1 MVSSMLRRLMRA
13 RTAYLFLLPVLA
25 TLLILNVYPV
35 VTTIWLSF
43 HELNLLR
50 SPEPSWV
57 GLGNFVHLLTRDGNF
72 WLVMGNTLIW
82 VIGSTVLQ
90 FVLAFGIAALLN
102 RRFLGRKLVRT
113 LILIPWVTPIIVVG
127 IAWRWILN
135 PEWGMLNHYFLRW
148 GIIQDPVTWLYNPNT
163 VWPVL
168 LLASVWKGSPFMAI
182 MLLAGLQTVPRSLY
196 EAAIVD
202 GANSVQLFRHITIP
216 MMAPIIV
223 IVTLITTME
232 TWNNFRMIWVLTEGG
247 PGYRT
252 TVVSVYIYFRSF
264 QDFQLGMGAAL
275 AVVSVLTISILGV
288 LYIRMRARMSPL

>member
-1 MVSSMLRRLMRA
+1 MLKSYLHRVVRA
-13 RTAYLFLLPVLA
+13 RTAYFFLVPVLA
-25 TLLILNVYPV
+25 TLVILNVYPV
-35 VTTIWLSF
+35 ATTIWLSL

-50 SPEPSWV
+50 SPEPVWA
-57 GLGNFVHLLTRDGNF
+57 GLSNFVHLFTRDGNF
-72 WLVMGNTLIW
+72 WLVMGNTMIW

-90 FVLAFGIAALLN
+90 LIVAFGIAVLLN
-102 RRFLGRKLVRT
+102 RRFSGRRLART

-135 PEWGMLNHYFLRW
+135 PEWGMLNYYFLQW

-202 GANSVQLFRHITIP
+202 GANSLQVFRHITIP
-216 MMAPIIV
+216 VMTPIII
-223 IVTLITTME
+223 IVTLIATME

-247 PGYRT
+247 PGYTT

-288 LYIRMRARMSPL
+288 LYIRTRARSQPL